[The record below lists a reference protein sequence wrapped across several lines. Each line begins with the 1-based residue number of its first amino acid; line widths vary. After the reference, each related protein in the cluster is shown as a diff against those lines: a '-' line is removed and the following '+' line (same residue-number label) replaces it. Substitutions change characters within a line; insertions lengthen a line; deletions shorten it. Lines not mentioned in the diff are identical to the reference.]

1 MTVTIICAILLSF
14 DMLISWSALIRQN
27 LRRNNVPAYTVV
39 GEFFDRHYPDEFL
52 EKFYPNMVAK

>member
-1 MTVTIICAILLSF
+1 
-14 DMLISWSALIRQN
+14 MLISWSALIRQN